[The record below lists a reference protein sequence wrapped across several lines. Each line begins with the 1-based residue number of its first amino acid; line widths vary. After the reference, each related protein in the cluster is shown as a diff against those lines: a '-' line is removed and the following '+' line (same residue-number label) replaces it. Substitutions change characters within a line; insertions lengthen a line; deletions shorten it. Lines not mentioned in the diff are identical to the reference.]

1 MATPE
6 QIADA
11 DYKRELYL
19 AVTRDEDFSTVMKIT
34 DAMAA
39 IPDDAMRYGRNESGN
54 QNLHR
59 WAAALAD
66 GTTP

>member
-1 MATPE
+1 
-6 QIADA
+6 
-11 DYKRELYL
+11 LYL
-19 AVTRDEDFSTVMKIT
+19 AVTRDEDFATVIKIT

-59 WAAALAD
+59 WAAAIAD